1 MYINLPKSVKF
12 IIEKIKEH
20 CEEAYI
26 VGGCVRDSILGI
38 LPNDYDITTSAKP
51 NKIIDI
57 FKGYKIIENGIKHGT
72 VGILI
77 EDEVYE
83 ITTYRVEGEYE
94 DNRRPKNVE
103 FTSKLVDDLKRRD
116 FTINAMAYNE
126 EDKLIDYFD
135 GVKDLHDKK
144 IRTVGNPDE
153 RFIEDGLRIIR
164 AIRFSSKLGFDI
176 EKETFESIKRNS
188 SILKNISRERVS
200 DEIKKIILS
209 ENPQK
214 LGLLYSLNIFKEL
227 EIYSHVENYEDFC
240 TKLTILKECNISLEQ
255 RLLMIEFL
263 ILENNT
269 KRLNKTK
276 EKIEFYNKNIRKN
289 NIVSKLKYPNNV
301 TKYINNMIDYMLID
315 NIDLDKIGIKK
326 ILNKIGIDNLKDIL
340 KLKEIYYK
348 KVGDCEEIEELSIRK
363 HSIDKYTEFI
373 EEIAK
378 NNECYKIND
387 LDINGNDLRL
397 MGYSGKSIGEQLNLL
412 LEIVICN
419 PEKNS
424 KSELMNL
431 SRLNKID

>member
-378 NNECYKIND
+378 NNEFYKIND

-397 MGYSGKSIGEQLNLL
+397 MGYSGKSIGEQLNHL

>member
-20 CEEAYI
+20 GEEAYI

-51 NKIIDI
+51 DKIIDM
-57 FKGYKIIENGIKHGT
+57 FKNYKIIENGIKHGT

-77 EDEVYE
+77 ENEVYE

-94 DNRRPKNVE
+94 GNRRPKNVE
-103 FTSKLVDDLKRRD
+103 FTSKIVDDLKRRD

-126 EDKLIDYFD
+126 EDKLVDYFD

-188 SILKNISRERVS
+188 NILKNISRERVS

-214 LGLLYSLNIFKEL
+214 LVLLYSLNIFKEL
-227 EIYSHVENYEDFC
+227 EIYSHVEDYEDFC
-240 TKLTILKECNISLEQ
+240 TKLRILKVCNISLEQ
-255 RLLMIEFL
+255 RLLMLEFL

-269 KRLNKTK
+269 QKLNKTK
-276 EKIEFYNKNIRKN
+276 EKIEFYNKNIRNN

-301 TKYINNMIDYMLID
+301 KIYINNMIDYMLID
-315 NIDLDKIGIKK
+315 NIDLDKVGIKK

-348 KVGDCEEIEELSIRK
+348 KVGNCKDIEELSIRK
-363 HSIDKYTEFI
+363 HSIDKYI
-373 EEIAK
+373 ALIDDIAK

-387 LDINGNDLRL
+387 LDINGNDLKF
-397 MGYSGKSIGEQLNLL
+397 MGYSGKSIGEQLNFL

-419 PEKNS
+419 PEKNN
-424 KSELMNL
+424 KSELIKL

>member
-20 CEEAYI
+20 GEEAYI

-77 EDEVYE
+77 EDEAYE

>member
-20 CEEAYI
+20 GEEAYI

-240 TKLTILKECNISLEQ
+240 TKLTVLKECNISLEQ

>member
-20 CEEAYI
+20 GEEAYI

-363 HSIDKYTEFI
+363 HSIDKYIEFI

-424 KSELMNL
+424 KSELINL

>member
-20 CEEAYI
+20 GEEAYI

-315 NIDLDKIGIKK
+315 NIDLDKIDIKK

>member
-20 CEEAYI
+20 GEEAYI

-200 DEIKKIILS
+200 DEIKK
-209 ENPQK
+209 
-214 LGLLYSLNIFKEL
+214 LYLVK
-227 EIYSHVENYEDFC
+227 
-240 TKLTILKECNISLEQ
+240 TLKN
-255 RLLMIEFL
+255 
-263 ILENNT
+263 
-269 KRLNKTK
+269 
-276 EKIEFYNKNIRKN
+276 
-289 NIVSKLKYPNNV
+289 
-301 TKYINNMIDYMLID
+301 
-315 NIDLDKIGIKK
+315 
-326 ILNKIGIDNLKDIL
+326 
-340 KLKEIYYK
+340 
-348 KVGDCEEIEELSIRK
+348 
-363 HSIDKYTEFI
+363 
-373 EEIAK
+373 
-378 NNECYKIND
+378 
-387 LDINGNDLRL
+387 
-397 MGYSGKSIGEQLNLL
+397 
-412 LEIVICN
+412 
-419 PEKNS
+419 
-424 KSELMNL
+424 
-431 SRLNKID
+431 

>member
-20 CEEAYI
+20 GEEAYI

-289 NIVSKLKYPNNV
+289 NIVSKLKYTNNV

-397 MGYSGKSIGEQLNLL
+397 MGYSGKSIGEQLNLF

>member
-20 CEEAYI
+20 GEEAYI

-340 KLKEIYYK
+340 KLKEMYYK

>member
-20 CEEAYI
+20 GEEAYI

-51 NKIIDI
+51 DKIIDI
-57 FKGYKIIENGIKHGT
+57 FKNYKIIENGIKHGT

-77 EDEVYE
+77 ENEVYE

-94 DNRRPKNVE
+94 GNRRPKNVE
-103 FTSKLVDDLKRRD
+103 FTSKIVDDLKRRD

-188 SILKNISRERVS
+188 NILKNISRERVS

-209 ENPQK
+209 KNPQK
-214 LGLLYSLNIFKEL
+214 LVLLYSLNIFKEL

-240 TKLTILKECNISLEQ
+240 TKLRILKVCNISLEQ
-255 RLLMIEFL
+255 RLLMLEFL

-269 KRLNKTK
+269 QNLNKPK
-276 EKIEFYNKNIRKN
+276 EKIEFYNKNIRNN

-301 TKYINNMIDYMLID
+301 KIYINNMIDYMLID
-315 NIDLDKIGIKK
+315 NIDLDKVDIKK

-348 KVGDCEEIEELSIRK
+348 KVGNCKDIEELSIRK
-363 HSIDKYTEFI
+363 HSIDKYI
-373 EEIAK
+373 ALIDDIAK

-387 LDINGNDLRL
+387 LDINGNDLKL

-419 PEKNS
+419 PEKNN
-424 KSELMNL
+424 KSELIKL
-431 SRLNKID
+431 SMLNKID

>member
-20 CEEAYI
+20 GEEAYI

-103 FTSKLVDDLKRRD
+103 FTSKIVDDLKRRD

-240 TKLTILKECNISLEQ
+240 TKLIILKECNISLEQ
-255 RLLMIEFL
+255 RLLMLEFL

-269 KRLNKTK
+269 QRLNKPK

-363 HSIDKYTEFI
+363 HSIDKYIEFV

-424 KSELMNL
+424 KSELINL

>member
-20 CEEAYI
+20 GEEAYI

-57 FKGYKIIENGIKHGT
+57 FKNYKIIENGIKHGT

-77 EDEVYE
+77 ENEVYE

-94 DNRRPKNVE
+94 GNRRPKNVE
-103 FTSKLVDDLKRRD
+103 FTSKIVDDLKRRD

-188 SILKNISRERVS
+188 NILKNISRERVS

-214 LGLLYSLNIFKEL
+214 LVLLYSLNIFKEL

-240 TKLTILKECNISLEQ
+240 TKLRILKVCNISLEQ
-255 RLLMIEFL
+255 RLLMLEFL

-269 KRLNKTK
+269 QKLNKLK
-276 EKIEFYNKNIRKN
+276 EKIEFYNKNIRNN

-301 TKYINNMIDYMLID
+301 KIYINNMIDYMLID
-315 NIDLDKIGIKK
+315 NIDLDKVGIKK

-348 KVGDCEEIEELSIRK
+348 KVGNCKDIEELSIRK
-363 HSIDKYTEFI
+363 HSIDKYI
-373 EEIAK
+373 ALIDDIAK

-387 LDINGNDLRL
+387 LDINGNDLKL

-419 PEKNS
+419 PEKNN
-424 KSELMNL
+424 KNELIKL

>member
-263 ILENNT
+263 VLENNT